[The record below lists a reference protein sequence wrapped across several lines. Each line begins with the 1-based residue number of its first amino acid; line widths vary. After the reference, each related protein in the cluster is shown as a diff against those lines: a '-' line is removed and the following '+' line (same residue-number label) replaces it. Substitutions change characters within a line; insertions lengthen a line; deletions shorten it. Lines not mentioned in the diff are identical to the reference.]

1 MYAIARNNLV
11 STRFNFFIWMTEVIS
26 GGLVLIPSP
35 EFIIVFFFV
44 PNFVS
49 PMFYYMGMESK
60 RNAIKSY
67 FLQMSKKTK
76 VSTVLPAGGKGE

>member
-1 MYAIARNNLV
+1 
-11 STRFNFFIWMTEVIS
+11 MTEVIS

-49 PMFYYMGMESK
+49 PIFYYMGMESK

-76 VSTVLPAGGKGE
+76 VYPVKRPIDHKNEKECEGIDVEIAP

>member
-1 MYAIARNNLV
+1 MCKLARKNLV

-35 EFIIVFFFV
+35 EFFIVYFFV

-76 VSTVLPAGGKGE
+76 GSPLQAEGGKGE